1 MTALIQARSSNLI
14 GETNSWSV
22 MLASADLRV
31 QQANKMTRQT
41 VESRQVAKMRIS
53 FEIAVALLSRE
64 YKSEKPLYT

>member
-1 MTALIQARSSNLI
+1 
-14 GETNSWSV
+14 

-41 VESRQVAKMRIS
+41 EESRQVAKMRKS